1 MFCTAGFHAASQNRL
16 IYIVIINTVFVNEN
30 EDETIEAKPLIDNFP
45 IWLLRIV
52 FPQLH
57 PSPPPAPQT
66 SKHEDKFNQGHTL
79 TLWKMS
85 FTYWLASKWP
95 GIYVVWKPVFCGIF
109 TWPLCYSSWDF
120 SNTSTC
126 LSFIATFVNWTFGR

>member
-1 MFCTAGFHAASQNRL
+1 MFCTAGFHATSQNRL

-30 EDETIEAKPLIDNFP
+30 EDESIEAKPLIDNFP

-52 FPQLH
+52 FPHL
-57 PSPPPAPQT
+57 PPPPTPNFKTWRQIQ
-66 SKHEDKFNQGHTL
+66 SRSQ

>member
-1 MFCTAGFHAASQNRL
+1 MFCTAGFHATSQNRL

-30 EDETIEAKPLIDNFP
+30 EDESIEAKPLIDNFP

-52 FPQLH
+52 FPHL
-57 PSPPPAPQT
+57 PPPPHPKLQNMKT
-66 SKHEDKFNQGHTL
+66 NSIKVTNFVKDVL
-79 TLWKMS
+79 YL
-85 FTYWLASKWP
+85 LACFKVAWNLCSLKAS
-95 GIYVVWKPVFCGIF
+95 IF